1 MRILLLLVVLWP
13 FRLTGSDTRVQNST
27 CAGDVFKEIENAV
40 AVGNARQLSLYMS
53 SSLELDIPGGE
64 GVYSKSQAEQILNR
78 FFNKYPPV
86 SFTLS
91 HKGNSAAGAKFAV
104 GDYVTIKEQ
113 TFRVTIFLK
122 KSGEH
127 YLMHEIEFQ

>member
-1 MRILLLLVVLWP
+1 MRVLLLLVFLLP
-13 FRLTGSDTRVQNST
+13 FRLTGTDRET

-53 SSLELDIPGGE
+53 SSLELDIPDSE

-104 GDYVTIKEQ
+104 GDYVTLKEQ

-122 KSGEH
+122 KSGEQ